1 MVKQKNNTYMTRLF
15 FLLACCLTLLISTAN
30 AQLRKIPAE
39 ATTALKEKFP
49 NAQKVEWKDKLTYF
63 EANFEDNGVATTATF
78 SNKGDWQQTERG
90 LTYEETPDAVKD
102 GFKKSKYASADDWKM
117 GETVTKIVKSD
128 DSVLYRVY
136 VDKVGGIQKK
146 YLYFNTS
153 GQLEKETLT
162 L

>member
-1 MVKQKNNTYMTRLF
+1 MKRLF
-15 FLLACCLTLLISTAN
+15 LLVTCCVVLLASVH

-39 ATTALKEKFP
+39 VTSALKAKFP

-63 EANFEDNGVATTATF
+63 EASFDDNGVATTADF
-78 SNKGDWQQTERG
+78 SSKGEWQQTESG
-90 LTYEETPDAVKD
+90 LSWDAAPAAVKD
-102 GFKKSKYASADDWKM
+102 GFKKSKYADANDWKM
-117 GETVTKIVKSD
+117 GETVTKVVKSD
-128 DSVLYRVY
+128 NSVLYRIY
-136 VDKVGGIQKK
+136 VDKVDGIQKK